1 MREKIN
7 IAIFLLKEFILKAL
21 IQFIFNRYKAKTFY
35 G

>member
-7 IAIFLLKEFILKAL
+7 IAISLLKEAILKGL
-21 IQFIFNRYKAKTFY
+21 IQFIFNRYKAKTIN